1 MLSIMKTLCW
11 MNEERR
17 GMEPKSVL
25 DEIMSSICSVYG
37 FEETAP
43 GRCLVHTGMYYD
55 DGDELH
61 IVMAV
66 SDGEITMTDEGH
78 TMMWLSFEEHR
89 FSDYST
95 DLLNRIMGQNGV
107 SLDDGVMSVT
117 VNSPGDVGP
126 ALVSLIQAMIQASD
140 LRYLNR
146 SMW

>member
-1 MLSIMKTLCW
+1 MRVEAGTGPSSM
-11 MNEERR
+11 
-17 GMEPKSVL
+17 L
-25 DEIMSSICSVYG
+25 DEIRTSICSVYG
-37 FEETAP
+37 FEETVP
-43 GRCLVHTGMYYD
+43 GRYLVHTGMYYD

-95 DLLNRIMGQNGV
+95 DLLNGIMGQNGV
-107 SLDDGVMSVT
+107 SLDDGVMSVS

-126 ALVSLIQAMIQASD
+126 ALASLIQSMIQASD